1 MPKPVHIARLYQ
13 DKVEAA
19 SSLFGW
25 NIVLPS
31 QSSGVFGL
39 PGNLSPAQKLMFAVF
54 MSAVHD
60 VQKYCGATKKWE
72 KRLFCE
78 AQEWFLSRDEHYVF
92 SFVMICRVLEL
103 DPDTVCRH
111 LFAWPGECVEKQQR
125 KKESLARVVQRYC
138 TKVTA

>member
-1 MPKPVHIARLYQ
+1 MPKPVRIARLYQ
-13 DKVEAA
+13 DKVEAF
-19 SSLFGW
+19 SSLW
-25 NIVLPS
+25 EPNIVLPS

-39 PGNLSPAQKLMFAVF
+39 PGNLSPAQTLMFAVF

-78 AQEWFLSRDEHYVF
+78 AQEWFLSRDEHYIF

-111 LFAWPGECVEKQQR
+111 LSVWPEECEETRQQEK
-125 KKESLARVVQRYC
+125 STPHVVQRYH
-138 TKVTA
+138 TKATA

>member
-1 MPKPVHIARLYQ
+1 MPESVCVAQLYQ
-13 DKVEAA
+13 DKVEVF
-19 SSLFGW
+19 SSLFVS

-60 VQKYCGATKKWE
+60 VQKYRGAAKKWE

-78 AQEWFLSRDEHYVF
+78 AQEWFVSRDEHYVF
-92 SFVMICRVLEL
+92 SFVEICRVLEL
-103 DPDTVCRH
+103 DPDTVCSQ
-111 LFAWPGECVEKQQR
+111 LSVWPDGRNQY
-125 KKESLARVVQRYC
+125 KEQMPGQA
-138 TKVTA
+138 VTCESDCPM